1 MSSPPHSPGC
11 AVRADGTLKEAHEI
25 EFFNDPS
32 DDVPLPSSAASASA
46 PANLDSFI
54 TARGSGLRG
63 KPAAMIGG
71 ARRSTRAPH
80 PSAKVRDSGPSLS
93 TVPAKRTAGPTT
105 AKAPVLKHARLQE
118 SDNDVPALCEVSDE
132 ESDDD
137 DDDNDGDDEEVDRVR
152 LMGESDRKVSV
163 SPCVYLFCY

>member
-11 AVRADGTLKEAHEI
+11 AVRADGTLKEADEI

-32 DDVPLPSSAASASA
+32 DEVPLPSSASASA

-54 TARGSGLRG
+54 TAKGSGLRG

-71 ARRSTRAPH
+71 ARRSTRAPR

-105 AKAPVLKHARLQE
+105 AKAPVLKHARLRE
-118 SDNDVPALCEVSDE
+118 ADDDDDDVPALCEVSDE

-137 DDDNDGDDEEVDRVR
+137 NDDDEEVDRVR

-163 SPCVYLFCY
+163 SPCVCLCCY